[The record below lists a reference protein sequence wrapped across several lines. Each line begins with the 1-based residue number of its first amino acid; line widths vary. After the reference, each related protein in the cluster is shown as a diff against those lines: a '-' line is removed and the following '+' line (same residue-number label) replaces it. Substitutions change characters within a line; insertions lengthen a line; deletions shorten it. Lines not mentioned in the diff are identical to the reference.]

1 MPRSRYRILH
11 SQYPHF
17 MTATINNWLPLF
29 TYPEAVTIVLDS
41 WRFLQ
46 QSSLFEIFGYVIL
59 ENHLH
64 LVARSQDLSR
74 DIQRF
79 KSYTAK
85 AIVSYL
91 QAQNATPWLHL
102 LEWFKRP
109 HKGQSTYQVW
119 EEGSHPQIIES
130 EAVLRQKLE
139 YIHQNPVKRG
149 YVDLAEHWRY
159 SSARNYAG
167 KEGLIE
173 VCKTW

>member
-1 MPRSRYRILH
+1 MH
-11 SQYPHF
+11 DQYPHF
-17 MTATINNWLPLF
+17 LTATINNWLPIF
-29 TYPEAVTIVLDS
+29 TRPETVNIVLES

-46 QSSLFEIFGYVIL
+46 QASGLQIFGYVIL

-64 LVARSQDLSR
+64 LVARSQDLST

-85 AIVSYL
+85 EILAYL
-91 QAQNATPWLHL
+91 QAQKATRLLRL
-102 LEWFKRP
+102 LELFKRP
-109 HKGQSTYQVW
+109 HKTESTYQVW

-149 YVDLAEHWRY
+149 YVDLPEHWRC
-159 SSARNYAG
+159 SSARNYTG
-167 KEGLIE
+167 QEGLIE
-173 VCKTW
+173 VCKAW